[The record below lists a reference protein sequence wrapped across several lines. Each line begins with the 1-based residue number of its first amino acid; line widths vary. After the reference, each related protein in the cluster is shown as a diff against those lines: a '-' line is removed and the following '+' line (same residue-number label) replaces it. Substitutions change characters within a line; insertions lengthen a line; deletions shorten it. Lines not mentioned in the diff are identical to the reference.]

1 MVAFEAAYLEL
12 VRRLLALLG
21 DLWSA
26 APETESRLKAWC
38 RHSSAQGRRGAHDL
52 GGEGFD
58 DHVDLGLVVDLALR
72 LGLGSLK
79 GLGGLHGS
87 GLRHRKQ
94 AAVYGVGR

>member
-1 MVAFEAAYLEL
+1 MVQAQ
-12 VRRLLALLG
+12 
-21 DLWSA
+21 
-26 APETESRLKAWC
+26 
-38 RHSSAQGRRGAHDL
+38 HSAQGRRAWRDL
-52 GGEGFD
+52 GGEGFH

-94 AAVYGVGR
+94 AAVCGVGR